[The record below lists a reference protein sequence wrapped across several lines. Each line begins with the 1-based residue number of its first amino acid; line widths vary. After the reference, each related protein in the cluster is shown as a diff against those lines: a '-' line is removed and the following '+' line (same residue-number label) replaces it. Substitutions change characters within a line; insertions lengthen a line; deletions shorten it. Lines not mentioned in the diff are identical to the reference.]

1 MYRKLIGPFQVPMGV
16 TILVRLDSR
25 KYYADCNQ
33 IRDGKG
39 VEKLDPGGRNSNY
52 RKEEAGS
59 VTMTSI

>member
-1 MYRKLIGPFQVPMGV
+1 MGV